1 MLAVNAACVML
12 GGPMK
17 LRRRCSAKAR
27 TVFVTAVAA
36 EETAVAAAV
45 VDASPRASVKKKQK
59 QDPYSKRRN
68 RFPSRASAARKDEY
82 LKMKRKHQRKVM
94 SGVAPLLREI
104 QRRDDTIAAL
114 REELAAERAACHA
127 KVVAAAES
135 NWKEG
140 VAYGRRGMGTPPTP
154 KRPGL
159 GRAPTMSLNNP
170 D

>member
-1 MLAVNAACVML
+1 M
-12 GGPMK
+12 
-17 LRRRCSAKAR
+17 R
-27 TVFVTAVAA
+27 
-36 EETAVAAAV
+36 AAAV

-59 QDPYSKRRN
+59 QDPYSKRRS

-114 REELAAERAACHA
+114 REELAAADARCA
-127 KVVAAAES
+127 VASAS

-140 VAYGRRGMGTPPTP
+140 VAFGRKGLGTPPTP
-154 KRPGL
+154 NRF
-159 GRAPTMSLNNP
+159 GRARDLECN
-170 D
+170 